1 MSSETRTLL
10 RWDGGSMEFDASVR
24 ESFTH
29 DAEMTRYPIELDSDR
44 VDHVRV
50 QPTEIELS
58 AVVSNTPS
66 REGLT
71 QMDGAMPARGLEVV
85 TLESVLPS
93 PGRFNAPDT
102 LLGRSLVRRGAATAD
117 VRLWSSPVR
126 RVTSVYA
133 ELLRMQREA
142 RALTILT
149 AIGDF
154 DQMVLRS
161 LSIQRDAASANMLDF
176 TASFQQL
183 AVTSLALETLK
194 PPDPR
199 FLRSRKRKDKGLQ
212 KLTARTSQLNPDGS
226 IRVLE
231 AEGIDEQTRQQAL
244 NLGLE
249 GWY

>member
-1 MSSETRTLL
+1 MSSDTRTLL
-10 RWDGGSMEFDASVR
+10 TWDGGAMEFDASVK

-50 QPTEIELS
+50 QPTEITIA
-58 AVVSNTPS
+58 AVVSNTPT

-71 QMDGAMPARGLEVV
+71 QMDGASSMRGFQIVTQESSLSFGGSPA
-85 TLESVLPS
+85 LPDQFF
-93 PGRFNAPDT
+93 GRPLTRA
-102 LLGRSLVRRGAATAD
+102 SSAVAD
-117 VRLWSSPVR
+117 VRLWVGNVR
-126 RVTSVYA
+126 RVTTVYA

-154 DQMVLRS
+154 DQMVLKG
-161 LSIQRDAASANMLDF
+161 LSIQRDAATANALDF

-194 PPDPR
+194 APDPR
-199 FLRSRKRKDKGLQ
+199 FLRSKKRKDKGLQ
-212 KLTARTSQLNPDGS
+212 MLTARTVQLNEDGS
-226 IRVLE
+226 VRVLE
-231 AEGIDEQTRQQAL
+231 SEGIDEQTRQQAL
-244 NLGLE
+244 SLGL
-249 GWY
+249 GGTY

>member
-1 MSSETRTLL
+1 MSSDTRTLL
-10 RWDGGSMEFDASVR
+10 TWDGGAMEFDASVK

-50 QPTEIELS
+50 QPTEITIA
-58 AVVSNTPS
+58 AVVSNTPT

-71 QMDGAMPARGLEVV
+71 QMDGASPMRGFQIVTQESSLSFGGSPA
-85 TLESVLPS
+85 LPDRFF
-93 PGRFNAPDT
+93 GRPLTRA
-102 LLGRSLVRRGAATAD
+102 SAAIAD
-117 VRLWSSPVR
+117 VRLWVGSVR
-126 RVTSVYA
+126 RVTTVYA

-154 DQMVLRS
+154 DQMVLKS
-161 LSIQRDAASANMLDF
+161 LSIQRDAATANALDF

-194 PPDPR
+194 APDPR

-212 KLTARTSQLNPDGS
+212 MLTARTVQLNEDGS
-226 IRVLE
+226 VRVLE
-231 AEGIDEQTRQQAL
+231 SEGIDEQTRQQAL
-244 NLGLE
+244 SLGL
-249 GWY
+249 GGTY

>member
-10 RWDGGSMEFDASVR
+10 SWPGGTMEFDASVS

-50 QPTEIELS
+50 QPTEIVIS
-58 AVVSNTPS
+58 AVVSNTPT

-71 QMDGAMPARGLEVV
+71 QMDGVSPVRGVSVV
-85 TLESVLPS
+85 TLEPPFSRTSKLS
-93 PGRFNAPDT
+93 ESM
-102 LLGRSLVRRGAATAD
+102 LGRSQSRITEATAD
-117 VRLWSSPVR
+117 VRLWSGAVR

-133 ELLRMQREA
+133 ELLQMQREA

-154 DQMVLRS
+154 DQMVLKN
-161 LSIQRDAASANMLDF
+161 LTVQRDAATANALDF

-199 FLRSRKRKDKGLQ
+199 FLRSKKRKDKGLNR
-212 KLTARTSQLNPDGS
+212 LENMRGTAVTEGGMEQ
-226 IRVLE
+226 
-231 AEGIDEQTRQQAL
+231 EGIDEQTRQQAL
-244 NLGLE
+244 NLGLA
-249 GWY
+249 GMY